1 MLAEHPEIYARL
13 RREVLGTLGPNGK
26 VDPDNLRDMKYLR
39 AVLNGSICV
48 PRLAVTRLTLYQKP
62 YACTRMC
69 EFLEL
74 AVRRW
79 VCTERDTV
87 P

>member
-39 AVLNGSICV
+39 AVLNGRICV
-48 PRLAVTRLTLYQKP
+48 P
-62 YACTRMC
+62 
-69 EFLEL
+69 
-74 AVRRW
+74 
-79 VCTERDTV
+79 
-87 P
+87 